1 MIERE
6 ICVELRRDKSR
17 ERQETGYDGREEP
30 LCVINSTIIPS
41 DALETTNFH
50 LQPLSFQDSSRLQQ
64 SPIRRR
70 PATSLV
76 STMQSLESLS
86 AQLPTVDV
94 SAVSKNFRK
103 YRTAHKVRLR
113 PMAINLFTDRIAF
126 LFADAL
132 GFRFRH
138 SHPHK
143 GKDWVTSDPTG
154 SSSTISY
161 KLNPEVNQAF

>member
-94 SAVSKNFRK
+94 SA
-103 YRTAHKVRLR
+103 
-113 PMAINLFTDRIAF
+113 
-126 LFADAL
+126 L

-138 SHPHK
+138 SHPDK

>member
-76 STMQSLESLS
+76 STMQSWKSLS

-94 SAVSKNFRK
+94 S
-103 YRTAHKVRLR
+103 
-113 PMAINLFTDRIAF
+113 
-126 LFADAL
+126 AL